1 MRILIADDSKD
12 IALRLQRLLLDLPF
26 VTSAVV
32 KHTTDAVVAEL
43 HSNPPDLLILDHHF
57 PEGKGLDVLRK
68 MAGFAN
74 GYRVVVFSAYA
85 DSLETELYR
94 GFHIDALLD
103 KSRDLDNLLDM
114 VGKMHAATMQESG
127 TDRQQN

>member
-1 MRILIADDSKD
+1 MRILIADDSME

-32 KHTTDAVVAEL
+32 KHTTDAAVAEL
-43 HSNPPDLLILDHHF
+43 QTNPPDLLILDHHF
-57 PEGKGLDVLRK
+57 PEGKGLDVLRQ
-68 MAGFAN
+68 MISYEN

-85 DSLETELYR
+85 DSLEIERYND
-94 GFHIDALLD
+94 FNIDALLD

-114 VGKMHAATMQESG
+114 VSRMHEAG
-127 TDRQQN
+127 IRQN